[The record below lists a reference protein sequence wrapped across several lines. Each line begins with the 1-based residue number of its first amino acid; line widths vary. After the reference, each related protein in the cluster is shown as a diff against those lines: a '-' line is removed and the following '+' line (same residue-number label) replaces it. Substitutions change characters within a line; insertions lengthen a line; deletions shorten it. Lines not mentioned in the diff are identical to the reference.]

1 LDNQLHHYAWNR
13 RIAIVS
19 NTTLFATLRTVAS
32 LWRIEKQNKNAEEI
46 ANRAGLLYE
55 KFAGFIEDMNNID
68 DKFNQTH
75 KLFDKALGKLH
86 QGRGNLIS
94 QVENLKE
101 LGAKTTKSIST
112 NTAKEHL
119 KEIELAAS

>member
-1 LDNQLHHYAWNR
+1 
-13 RIAIVS
+13 
-19 NTTLFATLRTVAS
+19 

-46 ANRAGLLYE
+46 AHRAGLLYE

-75 KLFDKALGKLH
+75 KLFDKALNKLH
-86 QGRGNLIS
+86 TGRGNLIS
-94 QVENLKE
+94 QVESLKE
-101 LGAKTTKSIST
+101 LGAKTTKSISG

-119 KEIELAAS
+119 KEIELVESE